1 MSLVDSHCHL
11 DSPGLA
17 ERLPEV
23 LARAKAAGIDRMV
36 TISTRVARFETY
48 RALSEAHPEVFFTIG
63 THPHQAGEE
72 PDVPASEIVALS
84 RHPRCIGIG
93 EAGLDYH
100 YDTAPRDVQQK
111 VFRTHIAAAR
121 ESGLP
126 LVIHAREADEDVGR
140 ILTEEMARGP
150 FKAVLH
156 CFSSGR
162 RLAEIGV
169 ELGLF
174 VSFSGIVTFRNS
186 DEIRSIAKECR
197 TSAFWSRPTRPIWRR
212 CRIGAGRTSRPSS
225 PTPPGCWP
233 RPWGLP
239 PTRWRASPPPIST
252 ACSTRPPRTAE
263 GSDRMPTLT
272 LRILGCGSSGG
283 VPRVGYGW
291 GACDPADSRNRRRR
305 CSLLVERRD
314 AEDQA
319 TTVLVDTSPD
329 LREQLLD
336 AGCSA
341 STASCSPIPTP
352 TTPTAS
358 TTCAR
363 W

>member
-1 MSLVDSHCHL
+1 MNPVDSPQGVSLVDSHCHL

-48 RALSEAHPEVFFTIG
+48 RALSEAHPEILFTVG

-72 PDVPASEIVALS
+72 PDVTAAEIVDLS
-84 RHPRCIGIG
+84 CHPRCIGIG

-100 YDTAPRDVQQK
+100 YDYAPRDVQQR

-126 LVIHAREADEDVGR
+126 LVIHAREADEDVAK
-140 ILTEEMARGP
+140 ILTEEMGHGP

-169 ELGLF
+169 ELGLS

-186 DEIRSIAKECR
+186 DEIRAIA
-197 TSAFWSRPTRPIWRR
+197 
-212 CRIGAGRTSRPSS
+212 
-225 PTPPGCWP
+225 
-233 RPWGLP
+233 
-239 PTRWRASPPPIST
+239 ASVPH
-252 ACSTRPPRTAE
+252 
-263 GSDRMPTLT
+263 DR
-272 LRILGCGSSGG
+272 
-283 VPRVGYGW
+283 
-291 GACDPADSRNRRRR
+291 
-305 CSLLVERRD
+305 LLVETD
-314 AEDQA
+314 APYLAPVPYRGRPNEPAFVADTA
-319 TTVLVDTSPD
+319 RALAGTLGLTPDTLAALTTANFYRLFDKAAAH
-329 LREQLLD
+329 R
-336 AGCSA
+336 
-341 STASCSPIPTP
+341 
-352 TTPTAS
+352 
-358 TTCAR
+358 
-363 W
+363 